1 MSVAT
6 RNLILLANVFRI
18 SSSNVDVHP
27 CSCAFPFHADGCIV
41 SSSSR
46 VQKCFAQLPQPASK
60 SQAARAVEPQYQDPR
75 KGAPQW
81 LCAFQR
87 RRTAASCTTGP
98 NQQSTILSDQ
108 AKQHNG
114 RDSPRALG
122 NLTRIASVENS
133 SRWQPSTPGLKLHRV
148 TPMII
153 SLRDG
158 NRHWDWIRT

>member
-1 MSVAT
+1 MGPGPCTEARAQWRVAT
-6 RNLILLANVFRI
+6 PTELCL
-18 SSSNVDVHP
+18 
-27 CSCAFPFHADGCIV
+27 
-41 SSSSR
+41 SR
-46 VQKCFAQLPQPASK
+46 RWLHCEFKQPGSKVLCPSAPASK

-98 NQQSTILSDQ
+98 NQQSTILSDH

-114 RDSPRALG
+114 RDSPRVLG

-133 SRWQPSTPGLKLHRV
+133 SRWQPSIPGLKLHRV